1 MHKRKICILISD
13 KLDFR
18 AKGTTKDQEIYHSDK
33 SFN

>member
-1 MHKRKICILISD
+1 MHKRKICISD

-18 AKGTTKDQEIYHSDK
+18 AKDTTKDQEIYHSDK